1 VTATRPRTAWMFV
14 LPACLFYA
22 AFVLWPVLH
31 TLVLGAFGEGAPPG
45 GHFVRLLGDERFY
58 KALTNNGLLVVMSLV
73 VQLPL
78 AMGLALLLTGRL
90 PGRGLLRVVYFAPM
104 VVPTAAIGFLW
115 QFIYAPLQQHGLLN
129 ELLHAVGLGS
139 VDWLGDPGTDIFAI
153 IVTVSWRYVG
163 FHTVIFMAGLESIPG
178 EVYEAARID
187 GASGWQ
193 AFRDITLP
201 MMRRVIAISAT
212 LSIIGSL
219 KYFDIFFIMSR
230 GGGTQGS
237 TELVTTYVYRQA
249 FDARQPGYASALAVA
264 LLAVTIAAAVPAM
277 RLLHGRR
284 EN

>member
-1 VTATRPRTAWMFV
+1 MFV

-22 AFVLWPVLH
+22 VFVLWPIVH
-31 TLVLGAFGEGAPPG
+31 TVALGAFGEGAPAG
-45 GHFVRLLGDERFY
+45 GHFARLLGDERFY
-58 KALTNNGLLVVMSLV
+58 KALSNNGLLVVMSLV

-90 PGRGLLRVVYFAPM
+90 PGRGLLRTVYFAPM
-104 VVPTAAIGFLW
+104 IVPTAAIGFLW

-129 ELLHAVGLGS
+129 ELLDAVGLGAF
-139 VDWLGDPGTDIFAI
+139 DWLGNSGTDIFAI
-153 IVTVSWRYVG
+153 IVTVSWRYIG

-178 EVYEAARID
+178 EIYEAARID
-187 GASGWQ
+187 GASEWQ

-249 FDARQPGYASALAVA
+249 FDAGQPGYASALAVA
-264 LLAVTIAAAVPAM
+264 LLVVTVAVSIPAM

-284 EN
+284 ES